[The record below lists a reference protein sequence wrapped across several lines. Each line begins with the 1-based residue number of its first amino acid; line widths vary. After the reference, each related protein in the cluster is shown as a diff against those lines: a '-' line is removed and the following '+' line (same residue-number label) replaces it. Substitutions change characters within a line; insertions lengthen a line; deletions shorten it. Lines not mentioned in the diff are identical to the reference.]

1 MMGISR
7 DKRLID
13 VDVTIHYLLENSLF
27 AKYIYGHPR
36 PSRGTHRIIL
46 DITDVSAINTLTQIT
61 TLADPDTK
69 DEWPVK
75 CYILTYKRFHSRG
88 HKNSRSRMG
97 KHRKSRLSTV
107 LSAAIELSN

>member
-75 CYILTYKRFHSRG
+75 CYILTKDFTVG
-88 HKNSRSRMG
+88 VIKNIAPTVTTDRVWVNIERAASARS
-97 KHRKSRLSTV
+97 
-107 LSAAIELSN
+107 